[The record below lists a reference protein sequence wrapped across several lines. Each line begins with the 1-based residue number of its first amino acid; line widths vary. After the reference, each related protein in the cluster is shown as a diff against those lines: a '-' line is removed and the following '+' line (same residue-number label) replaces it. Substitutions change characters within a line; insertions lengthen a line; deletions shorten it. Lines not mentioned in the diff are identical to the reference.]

1 MRDNGFSQGLLVY
14 DFPCWLMVLMV
25 VFKQWRFVKQECLKL
40 NEGFRV
46 EGTVIPLCHFPFIC
60 GQRMLHKIGNR

>member
-1 MRDNGFSQGLLVY
+1 MRDNGFSWGLLVN

-25 VFKQWRFVKQECLKL
+25 VFRQWRFVKEECLKL

-46 EGTVIPLCHFPFIC
+46 KGIVIPLCHFPLFFVDKKCYI
-60 GQRMLHKIGNR
+60 K